1 MRGYMCAKSL
11 QLCPTL
17 MRPYGLQPAR
27 LFCPWV
33 LQARILEWMAISFS
47 RGSSQPRDQTRVLGL
62 LALAGGFFTTSATCE
77 PLPWTP
83 VQIQFTAEVSVQ
95 MVVKFICHKVKFS
108 LPKVPGRLPAFAY
121 KVRGLN
127 SGPSGSASCSISW
140 CSSSLLQNSQLGYP
154 RMPAVFPCKLS
165 QCGKTQ
171 NGSPQLFSAQ
181 PVQLYMAGSSA
192 LN

>member
-1 MRGYMCAKSL
+1 MLKRQKWTRQRNPFPWTPCMRGYMCAKSL

-108 LPKVPGRLPAFAY
+108 LPKVPGRLLSGHLSCAF
-121 KVRGLN
+121 KGWGRWIN
-127 SGPSGSASCSISW
+127 W
-140 CSSSLLQNSQLGYP
+140 N
-154 RMPAVFPCKLS
+154 
-165 QCGKTQ
+165 
-171 NGSPQLFSAQ
+171 
-181 PVQLYMAGSSA
+181 
-192 LN
+192 